1 MDLIKK
7 LTGKNPAEYEP
18 VAKNLVNNSDVELFA
33 KLVKQDDF
41 LFDFIKDNVA
51 RRIKS
56 ACNSENYQNLLD
68 FLDYY
73 SSSYENVIAGTLYEY
88 GKEELIPLMKELFLD
103 ESLAKKAY
111 VAKYFTF
118 LPPKYIQEMLPLL
131 RETAKSSFEPLS
143 INSIE
148 VLSKIGDDVS
158 KLEALELLNSKDE
171 FEQYNAIKF
180 LVTYKAYDSIDRIL
194 DVMKSSSLS
203 ENIASEIPYLLSIE
217 ELLAKDFEKAILVLC
232 NIVNA
237 IPEIISPSAVLEY
250 NLYSVFERLYLENLS
265 GASAL
270 LLRIAKDKFNELVS
284 NEEYLFDSD
293 KNTKDEIFDIQN
305 LLAGMDTRKLDSL
318 LYEEMYEGSDF
329 VFFAVDYVDE
339 PAELETLLDSR
350 NQTLRL
356 KVLTKLKENNLL
368 TNRHKEI
375 ALDGITNNEIKAVI
389 EVL

>member
-41 LFDFIKDNVA
+41 LFFFIKENVA

-56 ACNSENYQNLLD
+56 ACNSENYQNLLN
-68 FLDYY
+68 FLEYY

-88 GKEELIPLMKELFLD
+88 GKEELIPLMKDLFLD
-103 ESLAKKAY
+103 ESLSKKAH

-118 LPPKYIQEMLPLL
+118 LPPKYIEELLPLL
-131 RETAKSSFEPLS
+131 RETAKSKFEPLS

-158 KLEALELLNSKDE
+158 KLDAIRLLDSNDE

-180 LVTYKAYDSIDRIL
+180 LVTYKANDAIDKIL
-194 DVMKSSSLS
+194 EVMKKSSLS
-203 ENIASEIPYLLSIE
+203 ENIAAEIPYLMSIDD
-217 ELLAKDFEKAILVLC
+217 LLRKDFDQAILVLC

-237 IPEIISPSAVLEY
+237 IPEIISLSAVLDY
-250 NLYSVFERLYLENLS
+250 NLYSIFENLYLENLS
-265 GASAL
+265 GSSAL
-270 LLRIAKDKFNELVS
+270 LLRLAKDKFDELVS

-305 LLAGMDTRKLDSL
+305 LLSGMNTKRLESL

-339 PAELETLLDSR
+339 PAELETLLDSS

-356 KVLTKLKENNLL
+356 KVLTKLKEKSLL
-368 TNRHKEI
+368 TTRHKVI
-375 ALDGITNNEIKAVI
+375 ALDGITNDEIRAVI

>member
-41 LFDFIKDNVA
+41 LFFFIKENVA

-56 ACNSENYQNLLD
+56 ACNSENYQNLLN
-68 FLDYY
+68 FLEYY

-88 GKEELIPLMKELFLD
+88 GKEELIPLMKDLFLD
-103 ESLAKKAY
+103 ESLSKKAY

-118 LPPKYIQEMLPLL
+118 LPPKYIEELLPLL
-131 RETAKSSFEPLS
+131 RETAKSKFEPLS

-158 KLEALELLNSKDE
+158 KLDAIRLLDSNDE

-180 LVTYKAYDSIDRIL
+180 LVTYKANDAIDKIL
-194 DVMKSSSLS
+194 EVMKKSSLS
-203 ENIASEIPYLLSIE
+203 ENIAAEIPYLMSIDD
-217 ELLAKDFEKAILVLC
+217 LLRKDFDQAILVLC

-237 IPEIISPSAVLEY
+237 IPEIISLSAVLDY
-250 NLYSVFERLYLENLS
+250 NLYSIFENLYLENLS
-265 GASAL
+265 GSSAL
-270 LLRIAKDKFNELVS
+270 LLRLAKDKFDELVS

-305 LLAGMDTRKLDSL
+305 LLSGMNTKRLESL

-339 PAELETLLDSR
+339 PAELETLLDSS

-356 KVLTKLKENNLL
+356 KVLTKLKEKSLL
-368 TNRHKEI
+368 TTRHKVI
-375 ALDGITNNEIKAVI
+375 ALDGITNDEIRAVI